1 MKKLFLISCSLI
13 LFGSAFSQRNAIAW
27 LSIENPKRGF
37 VEDHSDF
44 SNYIHKGSGIIYS
57 LANDQENLYIRF
69 LANEEVIQRKLIRL
83 GMTIEFQLGDRF
95 ERTAKITFLPDP
107 LASQAPGQR
116 TQMTDLTGR
125 KDAYVSRMRQ
135 FFAEGFEKT
144 NGQMTFKRPEGLR
157 ARIEFDTASLSYELI
172 IPLEELV
179 GKDIFPLEFSRTEIT
194 MTASIDALP
203 RPQSDRSREG
213 VSPTDDRF
221 GTPAGRRPAGGAMYP
236 GTYNRMPASGPRYM
250 PVDGNT
256 DLLFKRQRI
265 KRKFRL
271 ASDV

>member
-1 MKKLFLISCSLI
+1 M
-13 LFGSAFSQRNAIAW
+13 FGSAFSQRNAIAW

-107 LASQAPGQR
+107 LASQAPGR
-116 TQMTDLTGR
+116 TQMPDLTSR
-125 KDAYVSRMRQ
+125 KEAYVTRMTQ
-135 FFAEGFEKT
+135 FFAEGFEKS
-144 NGQMTFKRPEGLR
+144 NGQMTLKRPEGLR
-157 ARIEFDTASLSYELI
+157 ARIDFDTISLSYELVV
-172 IPLEELV
+172 PLEDLI
-179 GKDIFPLEFSRTEIT
+179 GKDISPREFSRTEIT

-203 RPQSDRSREG
+203 RPQSERSREG

-221 GTPAGRRPAGGAMYP
+221 GSPTGRRPTGGMYP
-236 GTYNRMPASGPRYM
+236 GTYNRMPPSGPRYM

-271 ASDV
+271 AGEQ